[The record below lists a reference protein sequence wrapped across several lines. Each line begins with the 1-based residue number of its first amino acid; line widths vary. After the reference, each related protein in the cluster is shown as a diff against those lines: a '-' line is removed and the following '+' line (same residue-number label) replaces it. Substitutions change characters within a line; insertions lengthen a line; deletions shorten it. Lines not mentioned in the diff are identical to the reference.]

1 MKKLLFNGCS
11 YTAGDELVWDTYCK
25 DILGY
30 SSEWGDWSGKKDNV
44 DYTILARYVKYRK
57 QHNLGGICSL
67 SCNTEVT
74 DLSLDGKSNSCIAI
88 TTINYLLSLTPDE
101 RKNIHVCIG
110 WTSPERKFIWL
121 EPHGFQSINHHL
133 LEQTNKK
140 QYHSF
145 IRGAIIDRSDFDH
158 LLDYVSQ
165 VMLLENFLKANGIT
179 YTFWRSLG
187 LIIEPSK
194 VFNNT
199 ILMNNK
205 ISNNENWIK
214 FDNDR
219 LSINGNAWLS
229 WLWHDIDNFISEKNK
244 HPNLKAVNDLS
255 IKIINHIS
263 SHSN

>member
-25 DILGY
+25 EELGY
-30 SSEWGDWSGKKDNV
+30 VVKWSNWNGAGKNV
-44 DYTILARYVKYRK
+44 DYTIYNGYKVYRK
-57 QHNLGGICSL
+57 QFNLGGQCAL
-67 SCNTEVT
+67 LCGTET
-74 DLSLDGKSNSCIAI
+74 IELAEDGYSNAGIAI

-110 WTSPERKFIWL
+110 WTVAERRLVWKNDDTGFI
-121 EPHGFQSINHHL
+121 NVHHQHIEL
-133 LEQTNKK
+133 PGREDL
-140 QYHSF
+140 YSF

-187 LIIEPSK
+187 IITEPIK
-194 VFNNT
+194 TFNLTLSIND
-199 ILMNNK
+199 K

-214 FDNDR
+214 FNDDYK
-219 LSINGNAWLS
+219 LVINGNAWS
-229 WLWHDIDNFISEKNK
+229 HYMDIDNFISEKNK
-244 HPNLKAVNDLS
+244 HPNLKTVTDFS
-255 IKIINHIS
+255 TKIADHIL